1 MPYLTCDPTI
11 EDITAYLIDLDGQVT
26 ESPPNIIGDG
36 SKRLWMDL
44 TNVSEGEH
52 TVIAYAKNMWKTS
65 GPSEPLTF
73 SKNAPT
79 TPSGL
84 ALSLS

>member
-1 MPYLTCDPTI
+1 MPYLTCAPI
-11 EDITAYLIDLDGQVT
+11 VEDIISYLIDLDGQVT

-44 TNVSEGEH
+44 TNVSTGEH
-52 TVIAYAKNMWKTS
+52 IVIVRAKNLWGTS
-65 GPSEPLTF
+65 EPSEPFTF
-73 SKNAPT
+73 SKNLPS

-84 ALSLS
+84 GLLDS